1 MNPFYI
7 FGVMNSLLV
16 FTTQG
21 TEYFA
26 VGTQEFSFWTY
37 GLTKQHKERKEK
49 QHKDLIWFSAR

>member
-1 MNPFYI
+1 MIHESILHIWCNELDRY
-7 FGVMNSLLV
+7 
-16 FTTQG
+16 
-21 TEYFA
+21 YFA